1 MSRNIYII
9 ALLLFTAII
18 FGGISYAGNGGGGM
32 GAGSGSGGMGAG
44 SGTGGMG
51 AGSGSGGMGAGMG
64 GDHGMMG
71 GQSHGMMG
79 SGQNYSNSWRE
90 QSRTNQNYQYEKKET
105 QSMREE
111 IKVKRQELSALYR
124 SEQPNKEM
132 IDQKIA
138 ELDDLEAKLDEK
150 LSKDN

>member
-1 MSRNIYII
+1 MNRKIYVI
-9 ALLLFTAII
+9 ALLLFTAFI
-18 FGGISYAGNGGGGM
+18 FGGISYAGG
-32 GAGSGSGGMGAG
+32 GSGGMGAG
-44 SGTGGMG
+44 GGRGGMG

-64 GDHGMMG
+64 GDYGMMR

-79 SGQNYSNSWRE
+79 SGQNYSNSRSE
-90 QSRTNQNYQYEKKET
+90 QPRTNQTYQYEKKET

-111 IKVKRQELSALYR
+111 IKVKRQELSGLYR
-124 SEQPNKEM
+124 SEQPNKAM